1 MLIIPFPLRQ
11 SQAITGNHMLS
22 DAIRCS
28 SSHYHSGNH
37 MQSDALRCDHAQR
50 GSAQS
55 DEGCLRIP
63 RKGWYKLEVFD
74 YHPCQGT
81 LAETR
86 AIGGHRG
93 PSGVKSGAIG
103 GNQEQ
108 PGREH
113 RCEHRSSEAIRWPSD
128 AIHCHQLQSPCEDR
142 RCEHLDALRVG
153 AQLLDERLEGLG
165 LRDGLTLR

>member
-63 RKGWYKLEVFD
+63 RKGWSEAEKYL
-74 YHPCQGT
+74 T
-81 LAETR
+81 IILAK
-86 AIGGHRG
+86 ALLLKPGPSGAIGGQIGGHRG
-93 PSGVKSGAIG
+93 QSGTA
-103 GNQEQ
+103 
-108 PGREH
+108 
-113 RCEHRSSEAIRWPSD
+113 RSRAPLRAQVIRGHQRSSD

-142 RCEHLDALRVG
+142 RCEHLDAWRVG